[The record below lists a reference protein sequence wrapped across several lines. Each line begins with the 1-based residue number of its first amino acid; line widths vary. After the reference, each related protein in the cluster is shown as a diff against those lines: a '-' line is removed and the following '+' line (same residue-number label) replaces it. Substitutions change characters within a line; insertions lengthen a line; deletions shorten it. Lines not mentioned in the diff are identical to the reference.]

1 MDSYHQDKSAET
13 PQRGHSHGDR
23 ERRKPAVEVKVEEEN
38 TDPLYPPPSPL
49 PTAPHRIQFCGS
61 SLNGG
66 VDGIVM
72 NRSRC
77 SQARRMGPIKL
88 R

>member
-1 MDSYHQDKSAET
+1 MMDSDQDKSAET
-13 PQRGHSHGDR
+13 PQPGHSHGDR
-23 ERRKPAVEVKVEEEN
+23 ERRKPAVEVKVEEEY
-38 TDPLYPPPSPL
+38 TDPLYPPPL
-49 PTAPHRIQFCGS
+49 PTAPLRIQFCGS

-77 SQARRMGPIKL
+77 SKARRMGPIKL
-88 R
+88 C